1 MSKYIVT
8 GKTMKEITVGDIIQ
22 RILDNFESRK
32 LDKKDC
38 ECLIE
43 LEDDE
48 YLHEEFNESKSDYIG
63 EEFENENLF
72 LSELED
78 IVMNRFNIICYGN
91 ETEFYK

>member
-38 ECLIE
+38 EYLIE

-48 YLHEEFNESKSDYIG
+48 YLQEEFNESKSDYIG